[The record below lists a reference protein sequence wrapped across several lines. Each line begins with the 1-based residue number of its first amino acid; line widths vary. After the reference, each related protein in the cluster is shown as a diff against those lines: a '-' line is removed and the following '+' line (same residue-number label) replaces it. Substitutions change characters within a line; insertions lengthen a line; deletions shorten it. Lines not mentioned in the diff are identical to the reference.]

1 MKKYLPT
8 FFVLLFLF
16 SGIYPANALSQH
28 AQQTVPNVKIIA
40 ADYPKVDGSTSAHP
54 LQVYIAC
61 RIHGVPC
68 DWRPAPLDRER
79 RIVPDKSATKEMRK
93 KVDILHTGTN
103 PSYINLIKGAKD
115 LILVAR
121 APSEDELREA
131 KKAGVEL
138 DVRAVALD
146 AFVVIVNVKNPVE
159 NITLDQLRGIYTGK
173 IKNWQEL
180 GGVPGD
186 IRAYRRERNSG
197 SQELME
203 ALVMKGTP
211 MANLPNMMLMSMM
224 GPVNALRHN
233 PSGIG
238 YSVYFYFVFMFP
250 EKNIRMIAING
261 VKPDAGTIGAR
272 TYPLTAEVYAVVRK
286 GMPADNPAVML
297 RDWMLTKEGRAVIA
311 ETGYV
316 PVGRQ

>member
-1 MKKYLPT
+1 MKKYLPPL
-8 FFVLLFLF
+8 FVLVLLLT
-16 SGIYPANALSQH
+16 GIHPAVALSPDV
-28 AQQTVPNVKIIA
+28 QQQVPDLKKIA
-40 ADYPKVDGSTSAHP
+40 ADYPRVDGSTSAHP

-68 DWRPAPLDRER
+68 DWRPAPPDRER
-79 RIVPDKSATKEMRK
+79 RMVPDRNATKEMRK
-93 KVDILHTGTN
+93 KVDINHTGTN
-103 PSYINLIKGAKD
+103 TSYINLIKGFKD

-121 APSEDELREA
+121 APSEDELKEA

-146 AFVVIVNVKNPVE
+146 AFVVLVNVKNPVE
-159 NITLDQLRGIYTGK
+159 NITIDQLRAIYTGK
-173 IKNWQEL
+173 IKKWQEL
-180 GGVPGD
+180 GGTAGD

-203 ALVMKGTP
+203 ELVMKGTP
-211 MANLPNMMLMSMM
+211 LPPMPDMILWGMM
-224 GPVNALRHN
+224 GPMNALRSN
-233 PSGIG
+233 PAGIG
-238 YSVYFYFVFMFP
+238 YSVYFYFVFMIP
-250 EKNIRMIAING
+250 EKNIRMMAING

-286 GMPADNPAVML
+286 GMPADSPAVML
-297 RDWMLTKEGRAVIA
+297 RNWLLTKEGKAVIA

-316 PVGRQ
+316 PVK